1 VKFLGVDGGGT
12 HLRATLLENH
22 AEKKFLIKEGVN
34 LTSKP
39 KEQIKNAF
47 SRLFRLTGPVNGM
60 VLSFSGAETQERRFI
75 LESVVKEV
83 YRCENLEILTDIKA
97 TLLTCY
103 NGEPTVVVIAGTG
116 SVVLGIDAKGNTKR
130 SGGWGHLFDDEGSAY
145 WISLRILQEFFK
157 YNDNLRDYDPIFD
170 RVLNFYQ
177 VQRFEDL
184 TNLQSRSDFK
194 ERISAFTREIFNTPS
209 SLVSSIIEEG
219 VSILGKRCTL
229 IIKTVGSNR
238 LFVHGGMF
246 NVPQYLEQFKKHLP
260 ENIEINK
267 VENIDTAMAY
277 RAKKQFE
284 QQ

>member
-1 VKFLGVDGGGT
+1 MKFLGVDGGGT

>member
-22 AEKKFLIKEGVN
+22 TEKKFLIKEGVN

-39 KEQIKNAF
+39 KEQIKNVF
-47 SRLFRLTGPVNGM
+47 SQLFKLTGPVNGM
-60 VLSFSGAETQERRFI
+60 ILSFSGAETQERRFI
-75 LESVVKEV
+75 LKSVVEEV

-130 SGGWGHLFDDEGSAY
+130 SGGWGHLFDDEGSAF

-157 YNDNLRDYDPIFD
+157 YNDNLRDYDPIFS
-170 RVLNFYQ
+170 RILNFYE

-194 ERISAFTREIFNTPS
+194 EHISAFTREIFNTPS
-209 SLVSSIIEEG
+209 PLVSSIIEEG

-229 IIKTVGSNR
+229 VLKTVGSNR

>member
-1 VKFLGVDGGGT
+1 MKFLGVDGGGT

-34 LTSKP
+34 LTSKT
-39 KEQIKNAF
+39 KEQIENVF
-47 SRLFRLTGPVNGM
+47 SRLFKLTGPVDGM
-60 VLSFSGAETQERRFI
+60 VLSFSGAETQERRAI

-116 SVVLGIDAKGNTKR
+116 SVVLGIDVKGNTKR

-145 WISLRILQEFFK
+145 WISMRILQEFFK
-157 YNDNLRDYDPIFD
+157 YNDNLRDYDSIFG
-170 RVLNFYQ
+170 RILNFYG

-194 ERISAFTREIFNTPS
+194 ERISAFTLEIFNTPS
-209 SLVSSIIEEG
+209 SLVNSIIEEG
-219 VSILGKRCTL
+219 VSTLGRRCTL
-229 IIKTVGSNR
+229 ILKAVGSNR
-238 LFVHGGMF
+238 LFVHGGVF
-246 NVPQYLEQFKKHLP
+246 KVPQYLEQFKKHLP

-277 RAKKQFE
+277 RAKKLFE
-284 QQ
+284 